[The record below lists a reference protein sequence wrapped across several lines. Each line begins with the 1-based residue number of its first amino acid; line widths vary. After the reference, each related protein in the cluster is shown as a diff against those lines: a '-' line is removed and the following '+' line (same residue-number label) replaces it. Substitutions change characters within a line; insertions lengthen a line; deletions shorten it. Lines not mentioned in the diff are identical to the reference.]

1 MRNLGGDLAAPH
13 FKVGPDYEREFHRHG
28 TTVDRAAQRVA
39 ASDLPAA
46 VSCRPVAPTA
56 DDIPLRLFNTLT
68 RQIADFAAAS
78 PREVGMYSCGPTVY
92 ADQHIGNMRTYVFAD
107 TLKRVL
113 TWKGYRV
120 RHVIN
125 ITDVGHLTSDADE
138 GDDKVELAAR
148 REHKNAWEIAER
160 YTTDFKTDLERLRII
175 GPDMWCK
182 ATDHIQ
188 QMIKFAQ
195 VLDAGGWCYSLPSGL
210 YFDTSRAAGYG
221 MLARLD
227 LAGQQAGA
235 RVDVVEGKRHPADFA
250 VWRTTAPGENRQM
263 EWDSPWGIGAPGWH
277 LECSVMSIR
286 YLGGHFDIHTGG
298 VDHIPIHHTNEIA
311 QSEAY
316 LADGKPWVHW
326 WLHGEF
332 INLSGAKISKSTGGG
347 VLVGDLIDRGY
358 HPLVYRYLLLQ
369 SHYRSQSEF
378 SWAAMDGA
386 QAGLRRLLD
395 RYAGAPEEAGKH
407 LSAAG
412 AEHLAAFDRAVSAD
426 MNTPRALAVVA
437 AASRDDR
444 LSGPDLADLACRFDQ
459 VLGIGLADL
468 RPADLDLKRR
478 DAAISD
484 EAVATLVSSRNA
496 ARAAGDF
503 ATSDRIRD
511 QLTDAGVIVE
521 DHPGGETTW
530 RWR

>member
-1 MRNLGGDLAAPH
+1 
-13 FKVGPDYEREFHRHG
+13 
-28 TTVDRAAQRVA
+28 
-39 ASDLPAA
+39 
-46 VSCRPVAPTA
+46 
-56 DDIPLRLFNTLT
+56 
-68 RQIADFAAAS
+68 
-78 PREVGMYSCGPTVY
+78 
-92 ADQHIGNMRTYVFAD
+92 MRTYVFAD

-138 GDDKVELAAR
+138 GDDKLELAAR
-148 REHKNAWEIAER
+148 HLRRNAWEIAEV
-160 YTTDFKTDLERLRII
+160 YTRDFKADLARLRII
-175 GPDMWCK
+175 EPDIWCK

-188 QMIKFAQ
+188 NMIKFAE
-195 VLDAGGWCYSLPSGL
+195 VLDAGGWCYRLPSGL

-221 MLARLD
+221 TLARLD

-263 EWDSPWGIGAPGWH
+263 EWDSPWGSGAPGWH

-286 YLGGHFDIHTGG
+286 YLGSHFDIHTGG

-316 LADGKPWVHW
+316 LADGKPWVRW

-369 SHYRSQSEF
+369 SHYRSQAEF
-378 SWAAMDGA
+378 TWTAIDSA
-386 QAGLRRLLD
+386 QSGLRRLLD
-395 RYAGAPEEAGKH
+395 RYSGAREGAVGEP
-407 LSAAG
+407 LSVAA
-412 AEHLAAFDRAVSAD
+412 AEHVAAFDRAISDD
-426 MNTPRALAVVA
+426 MNTPKALAVVA
-437 AASRDDR
+437 SASRDVR
-444 LSGPDLADLACRFDQ
+444 LAGSDLTGIARRFDQ
-459 VLGIGLADL
+459 VLAIGLTDL
-468 RPADLDLKRR
+468 APADLDLKRS
-478 DAAISD
+478 DAALGD
-484 EAVATLVSSRNA
+484 EEVAALVAKRDA
-496 ARAAGDF
+496 ARAARDF
-503 ATSDRIRD
+503 AASDQIRD
-511 QLTDAGVIVE
+511 QLADAGVAVE
-521 DHPGGETTW
+521 DHPGAESTW